1 MTTLRLTLISIILCM
16 FFYANGVLGF
26 ARTFAPEKATGSL
39 ITNEAGQVIGS
50 RLIAQAFTSDRYF
63 HPRPSS
69 CDYNGQG
76 AVGSNL
82 SPTNPELTTRAQ
94 AIIGTAGATAERPIP
109 ADLVTASGSGL
120 DPHITTEAARFQ
132 IPRIAAARN
141 LTADAIDGLLPHGP
155 TVNVL
160 ELNLALDALKR

>member
-63 HPRPSS
+63 HPRPSA

-94 AIIGTAGATAERPIP
+94 GIIGTTGATSERPIP
-109 ADLVTASGSGL
+109 ADLVTSSGSGL

-141 LTADAIDGLLPHGP
+141 LTADAIDRLLPQKP
-155 TVNVL
+155 IVNVL